1 MTPLEIAELFIRGAE
16 VDRRLPQT
24 AKPKQLKAQSLGYVH
39 SWAEMREWGDE
50 RHKEHRAEMFA
61 KTKLTTQDV
70 SEWERCNQLILSV
83 KDDMRRRCLWAW
95 ANAQAGGTPFGKWC
109 TKQGFTRETGRKRKN
124 RAILEIFGEIAR
136 INGQNYKNALEGVLH
151 VCPEN
156 GHIQVT
162 IGDHADSEKV
172 LTWRDDFSLTHGE
185 TEPDF
190 SWAEARNERRRQK
203 YAERRK
209 AA

>member
-24 AKPKQLKAQSLGYVH
+24 AKPKELKAQDLPYVH
-39 SWAEMREWGDE
+39 DRADKNGWGDE
-50 RHKEHRAEMFA
+50 RLHEDRAEFFRSR
-61 KTKLTTQDV
+61 LSHEQV
-70 SEWERCNQLILSV
+70 GEWERCMELI
-83 KDDMRRRCLWAW
+83 KHCPDEDRRRCLWNW
-95 ANAQAGGTPFGKWC
+95 AMAQVGGKPFGRWC
-109 TKQGFTRETGRKRKN
+109 REQGFHVETGRRRKN
-124 RAILEIFGEIAR
+124 RAILEIFAGFHRNNA
-136 INGQNYKNALEGVLH
+136 QNIQMGSFDVLH
-151 VCPEN
+151 VAPEN

-162 IGDHADSEKV
+162 IGDRADSEKV

-190 SWAEARNERRRQK
+190 SWADARNERRRQK

>member
-24 AKPKQLKAQSLGYVH
+24 AKPKQLKAQDLPYVH
-39 SWAEMREWGDE
+39 DRADMNGWGEE
-50 RHKEHRAEMFA
+50 RLHEDRAEFFRSR
-61 KTKLTTQDV
+61 LSHEQV
-70 SEWERCNQLILSV
+70 GEWERCMELILSV

-95 ANAQAGGTPFGKWC
+95 SNAKAGGKPFNKWC
-109 TKQGFTRETGRKRKN
+109 KKQGFTSETGRKRKN
-124 RAILEIFGEIAR
+124 RAILEIFGEVAR
-136 INGQNYKNALEGVLH
+136 INGQNYKNGLEGVLH

-156 GHIQVT
+156 GQIEVT

-190 SWAEARNERRRQK
+190 SWADARNERRRQK